1 MVRLNVGCGST
12 TPAEWINIDNSPTLW
27 LARRPLAWRL
37 GRLLRLIP
45 ADMEDAPAWAR
56 SIVYANAL
64 RGLPFDTGS
73 VDAIYASH
81 FLEHLSREGA
91 GRFLKEARRLLR
103 PGGLIRIVV
112 PDLAAI
118 VELYLRARECGDPH
132 AADSLF
138 EDLWVVDKGLER
150 YPSWFRPLKAFL
162 RTDVHRWM
170 YDEASL
176 RALIEEAGFLEV
188 QSRGCL
194 ESAIPGLETVES
206 AGRLLDAVC
215 LEARQPI
222 DAVASAHAMTVLAD
236 PSR

>member
-1 MVRLNVGCGST
+1 MRLNVGCGST
-12 TPAEWINIDNSPTLW
+12 TPAGWINIDNSPTMW

-56 SIVYANAL
+56 SIVHADAM
-64 RGLPFDTGS
+64 RRLPFDPGS
-73 VDAIYASH
+73 IDAIYASH
-81 FLEHLSREGA
+81 FLEHLSRQGA
-91 GRFLKEARRLLR
+91 GRFLQEARRLLR
-103 PGGLIRIVV
+103 PGGILRIVV

-118 VELYLRARECGDPH
+118 VDSYCSARACGDPH
-132 AADSLF
+132 AADLLF

-176 RALIEEAGFLEV
+176 RALIEETGFVELH
-188 QSRGCL
+188 SRACL
-194 ESAIPGLETVES
+194 ESAIPGLEAVES
-206 AGRLLDAVC
+206 AGRLRDAVC
-215 LEARQPI
+215 LEARQPV
-222 DAVASAHAMTVLAD
+222 DPRNSSPLMPVLAD
-236 PSR
+236 RPR